1 MDAIDALILTL
12 LAVADIALMVHL
24 RRSRSRRVRED
35 RMMRSLQTAV
45 QRHVESLTFEPVQPV
60 RLRRAG

>member
-45 QRHVESLTFEPVQPV
+45 QRHVESLTLEPVQSV
-60 RLRRAG
+60 RLRRAS